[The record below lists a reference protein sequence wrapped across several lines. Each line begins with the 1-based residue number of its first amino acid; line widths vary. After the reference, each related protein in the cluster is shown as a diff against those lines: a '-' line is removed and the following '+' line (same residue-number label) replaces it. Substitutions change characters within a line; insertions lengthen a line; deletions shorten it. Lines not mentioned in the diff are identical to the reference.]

1 MSLTDA
7 AWAGILAAHLN
18 GDPASTLPGP
28 FSPLLGGAFTIAQIG
43 QSLDGRVATESGH
56 SHYINGAPALRHLHA
71 LRALS
76 DAVLVGVGT
85 VLADDPLLTV
95 RRVTGPNP
103 ARVVIDPRGRV
114 PIDARCFQEDGVRRL
129 VLRSVDAPTAPGV
142 EVLRLQAGAD
152 GRLDPHMIVSAL
164 HAAGLYR
171 LLVEGGPA
179 TISAFL
185 AADALDRLH
194 VLTAPV
200 LIGSG
205 FPGLTLPSIATMAQ
219 ALRPEVHPHLMG
231 DGEVLFDC
239 NMRSTR

>member
-1 MSLTDA
+1 MILSDAVWGEILEARLTGA
-7 AWAGILAAHLN
+7 Q
-18 GDPASTLPGP
+18 ASVLTGP
-28 FSPLLGGAFTIAQIG
+28 FAPLLGGAFTIAQIG

-56 SHYINGAPALRHLHA
+56 SHYINGPPALRHLHA

-85 VLADDPLLTV
+85 VVADDPLLTV
-95 RRVTGPNP
+95 RRVTGPSP

-114 PIDARCFQEDGVRRL
+114 PIDARCFLEDGVRRL

-152 GRLDPHMIVSAL
+152 GRLDPQVIIGAL
-164 HAAGLYR
+164 RAAGLHR

-179 TISAFL
+179 TVSAFV
-185 AADALDRLH
+185 AAEALDRLH
-194 VLTAPV
+194 ILMAPV

-205 FPGLTLPSIATMAQ
+205 FPGLTLPPIATMTQ
-219 ALRPEVHPHLMG
+219 ALRPEVHPHLIG
-231 DGEVLFDC
+231 EGEVLFDC
-239 NMRSTR
+239 NMRSAT